1 MLKVFSVILACLFL
15 VGCGGVFDRVST
27 SVGGMKVE
35 QVQTADLTCAVA
47 QFGGSVSI
55 DCIPRK

>member
-1 MLKVFSVILACLFL
+1 MLKVCSVILACVFL
-15 VGCGGVFDRVST
+15 VGCGGVVDRVTT

-35 QVQTADLTCAVA
+35 QVETADLTCAVA

-55 DCIPRK
+55 DCIEKK